1 MNNIDAI
8 PQKCDKSIFIVVSKL
23 DNNKYKIKGTDGYLL
38 DYVSD
43 EALLPNEVICF
54 SMNEYLQYHKLL
66 SSSAPRSKGS
76 YNKPK
81 NILISDVIKEET
93 PQSTSISSA
102 NTEDISRKD
111 NINTMSSKR
120 SHMSQN
126 DLGQTLSI
134 SSALP
139 FANNINNETD
149 AKVTK
154 NANIKEAKS
163 VEKNS
168 IIKVHPKEPEKK
180 LLLVDIEQDK
190 SVLRYLRRAYSMA
203 PKEAIR
209 SLLEEKK
216 IQSIFAIYELFSDS
230 RNGCEFGA
238 SEFTDKFIKSTI
250 DKIPKGRVFN
260 VIRKIMEADLLKKG
274 TIPYLDDI
282 KKRGWRAY
290 NILSFKMR

>member
-1 MNNIDAI
+1 
-8 PQKCDKSIFIVVSKL
+8 
-23 DNNKYKIKGTDGYLL
+23 
-38 DYVSD
+38 
-43 EALLPNEVICF
+43 
-54 SMNEYLQYHKLL
+54 
-66 SSSAPRSKGS
+66 
-76 YNKPK
+76 
-81 NILISDVIKEET
+81 
-93 PQSTSISSA
+93 
-102 NTEDISRKD
+102 
-111 NINTMSSKR
+111 MS
-120 SHMSQN
+120 
-126 DLGQTLSI
+126 GE
-134 SSALP
+134 P
-139 FANNINNETD
+139 
-149 AKVTK
+149 KVTK

-274 TIPYLDDI
+274 KRIRDASRYTSKKISLKLLFLSDI
-282 KKRGWRAY
+282 FLFPFVRQQFPVLA
-290 NILSFKMR
+290 